1 MSETK
6 YDGSGR
12 EGIKMKKPEEL
23 HRELVEM
30 TKATKE
36 GKLHWS
42 VEVMT
47 TEANPPEEKPVERED
62 GISWTV
68 DECYVSYM
76 CTFKG
81 RQFVMITYEMIKTAG
96 EKVATTNLIFLP
108 PLSVRV
114 FNLHM
119 LMPYALKASP
129 VLAAQIKTLW
139 ELLLSMYKADP
150 SSVSLDVKP
159 GNLTIE
165 EEQN

>member
-1 MSETK
+1 
-6 YDGSGR
+6 
-12 EGIKMKKPEEL
+12 MKKPEEL
-23 HRELVEM
+23 YRELVEM
-30 TKATKE
+30 TKLTKE
-36 GKLHWS
+36 RKLHWS

-68 DECYVSYM
+68 DECYVSYT